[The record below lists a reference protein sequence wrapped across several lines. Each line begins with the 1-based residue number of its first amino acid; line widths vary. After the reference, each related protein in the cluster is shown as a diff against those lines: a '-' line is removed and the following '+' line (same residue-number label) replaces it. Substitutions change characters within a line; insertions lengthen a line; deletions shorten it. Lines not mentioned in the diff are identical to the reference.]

1 MNDEIVSFEVAKLAK
16 EKGFDL
22 KVRNYINIL
31 GVSHS
36 IKEITYYPFGA
47 GVNDPGGDIHL
58 NYNEKIDFSNLITYG
73 RNWDENGVERIYS
86 APTQSLL
93 QRWLREKHNTHITVD
108 CKNTKHSKGM
118 FSIYVGNNNETV
130 HTYFGHVSYEEAL
143 EKGLLQALKFIKI

>member
-93 QRWLREKHNTHITVD
+93 QRWLREKHNILLAILPWKDHAADVND
-108 CKNTKHSKGM
+108 KHNFRPM
-118 FSIYVGNNNETV
+118 LVGIKTWKEFPT
-130 HTYFGHVSYEEAL
+130 YEEAL
-143 EKGLLQALKFIKI
+143 EKGLLESLKLIKV

>member
-1 MNDEIVSFEVAKLAK
+1 MKDEIVSFEVAKLAK

-22 KVRNYINIL
+22 ACYDCFNSR
-31 GVSHS
+31 GHS
-36 IKEITYYPFGA
+36 YSNGWCERLDDFFEDGIF
-47 GVNDPGGDIHL
+47 
-58 NYNEKIDFSNLITYG
+58 YNSI
-73 RNWDENGVERIYS
+73 VESKQMAEEYFV

-93 QRWLREKHNTHITVD
+93 QRWLREEHNTHITVD